1 MTLLDPKLA
10 DQARLDQAL
19 ADYVTADRA
28 TVAFH
33 RDISVPGQ
41 HGQMAPLLREV
52 SQTLLPRRLTFVT
65 DHAAM
70 LALEVI
76 DRHIHAVVTM
86 VPAPADR
93 GDLVIIGRPLAEASD
108 TAASQVHRLLAG
120 FTARSTVLQVRVE
133 RIDRGQQGA
142 RTAGLSVTR
151 LLRLGPTLTDAAA
164 AGPGPIASFVARL
177 GPMGQATLMTRAA
190 AVVQRSG
197 DPGLLARLDLLQAD
211 MTAAADPAPIQPDA
225 DQMIILSTGTLN
237 DQGPAML
244 LAEVGG
250 TRLLVAFDGARIL
263 DVAALWLTCRAGC

>member
-33 RDISVPGQ
+33 RDISDPGQ
-41 HGQMAPLLREV
+41 HGQLAPLLREI

-70 LALEVI
+70 LALDVI
-76 DRHIHAVVTM
+76 DRHIHAVVAM

-133 RIDRGQQGA
+133 RIDRGLQGA
-142 RTAGLSVTR
+142 GTAGLSVTR
-151 LLRLGPTLTDAAA
+151 LLRLGPTLTEAA

-177 GPMGQATLMTRAA
+177 GPLAHAMLMTRAA

-197 DPGLLARLDLLQAD
+197 DPGMLARLDRLQAD

-237 DQGPAML
+237 DQAPAML

-250 TRLLVAFDGARIL
+250 TRLLVAFDGARML
-263 DVAALWLTCRAGC
+263 DMAALWLTCRTGC